1 MSNTISVGINGS
13 CGRMGQ
19 RIVHLCACDPE
30 LTIGLALE
38 RPEHPKI
45 GHDIG
50 ILSGI
55 EKQDISLTTEISHSV
70 DCIIDFSLPEAAIGV
85 TESCEKW
92 SIPLVMATTGLSSE
106 QRARVE
112 SASQSIPVLLAPN
125 MSLAVNLLMKLVRDA
140 ALALNGNSDGV
151 DVEILERHHRFK
163 EDAPSGT
170 ALEFGN
176 IISQEMGQT
185 THAHGREGRPGARP
199 ANEIGYHAI
208 RTGDN
213 VGQHTIVF
221 GLMGE
226 TLELAHRAQTRDC
239 YARGAIMAAK
249 FLAGQPAGMYSM
261 ENLLFP

>member
-1 MSNTISVGINGS
+1 
-13 CGRMGQ
+13 
-19 RIVHLCACDPE
+19 
-30 LTIGLALE
+30 
-38 RPEHPKI
+38 
-45 GHDIG
+45 
-50 ILSGI
+50 
-55 EKQDISLTTEISHSV
+55 
-70 DCIIDFSLPEAAIGV
+70 
-85 TESCEKW
+85 
-92 SIPLVMATTGLSSE
+92 
-106 QRARVE
+106 
-112 SASQSIPVLLAPN
+112 

-140 ALALNGNSDGV
+140 AQALNGNSDGV

-239 YARGAIMAAK
+239 YARGAVMAAK